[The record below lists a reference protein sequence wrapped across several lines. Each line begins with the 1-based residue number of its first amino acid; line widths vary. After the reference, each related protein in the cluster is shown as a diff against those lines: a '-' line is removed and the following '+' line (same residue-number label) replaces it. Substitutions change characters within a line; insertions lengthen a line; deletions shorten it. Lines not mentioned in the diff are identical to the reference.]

1 MSACSEEATEY
12 HEQTCTVND
21 YQSDGEMEEEAPMEG
36 AEDDW
41 WADEDGAGAGVR
53 VPPRFLWAELVGGF
67 ANVGGEHRARRA
79 ETTASELR

>member
-53 VPPRFLWAELVGGF
+53 APPSLLVRSRLGLAWLGWLTLTLVGG
-67 ANVGGEHRARRA
+67 GGA
-79 ETTASELR
+79 